1 MKGRTLTAAAF
12 GCIGMLLIGGMQM
25 DRQAA
30 RADGPAARA
39 AVESLDATSK
49 PADVYSPP
57 PGIPAPEFGISQTH
71 RMYAGDAH
79 RYDYGR
85 GLEPYRQ
92 TNDGPYT
99 HYVNASDANATD
111 QDNPLGSPA
120 RPRLTIPA
128 KLPAG
133 SVVQVNGTLKARSI
147 IIDADGTSA
156 RPVFVRGASA
166 TQPAN
171 IQAKVQVAGRY
182 VILENIRQS
191 GRWVLAVA
199 PYLQT
204 VPHHVAVRNCELA
217 GERTLSSGTALIA
230 YGNAGQDVHHV
241 VFYRNHIYNQG
252 DSRARTK
259 KDRHGIA
266 VTRHTNHIWILDNHV
281 HHSQGDAIQIN
292 GWANETT
299 HHVYIGGNKLH
310 DDGENAIDIKEAS
323 FVVIAGN
330 TMFGYEHKDGAII
343 AHRDGRRSTGPAN
356 VWVLYNYI
364 HNASSGIVS
373 ANVTGSFYAMGN
385 SIRDVADAG
394 IKSWGSGDRYYCGNS
409 ISNAMRGIA
418 HSGSASVGAFN
429 NRIVN
434 VRSAGVRL
442 PARGADTRTLS
453 DAFGAQFGRPMMQQ
467 RSHQSGES
475 SATPGRAS
483 PADTGINAANQHD
496 ADQDKH
502 P

>member
-1 MKGRTLTAAAF
+1 MKGITLTAAVV
-12 GCIGMLLIGGMQM
+12 GCIGMILIGYMPM
-25 DRQAA
+25 DRQVAW
-30 RADGPAARA
+30 ADGQPAGA
-39 AVESLDATSK
+39 AGRPSGATSR
-49 PADVYSPP
+49 PAGVYSPP
-57 PGIPAPEFGISQTH
+57 PGIPVPEFGISQTH

-99 HYVNASDANATD
+99 HYVSASDANATD
-111 QDNPLGSPA
+111 RNNPLGSPA

-133 SVVQVNGTLKARSI
+133 SVVQVHGTLKARSI
-147 IIDADGTSA
+147 IIDAEGTSA
-156 RPVFVRGASA
+156 RPVFVRGAS
-166 TQPAN
+166 TNEPAD

-191 GRWVLAVA
+191 GRWVLFVA
-199 PYLQT
+199 PHLQT

-241 VFYRNHIYNQG
+241 VFYGNHIYNQG

-266 VTRHTNHIWILDNHV
+266 VTRHTNHIWVLDNHV

-299 HHVYIGGNKLH
+299 HHVYIGGNRLH

-343 AHRDGRRSTGPAN
+343 AHQDGKRSTGPAN

-373 ANVTGSFYAMGN
+373 ANITGSFYAIGN
-385 SIRDVADAG
+385 SVRDVADAG
-394 IKSWGSGDRYYCGNS
+394 IKSWGSGARYYCGNS

-434 VRSAGVRL
+434 VRSQGVRFGT
-442 PARGADTRTLS
+442 RGADMRTLS
-453 DAFGAQFGRPMMQQ
+453 DAFGAQFGRPMMQH
-467 RSHQSGES
+467 RVRQSGKS
-475 SATPGRAS
+475 SVTPSRAS
-483 PADTGINAANQHD
+483 PADSGIKPANPYAAD
-496 ADQDKH
+496 RDKH